1 MRIGK
6 SNSNI
11 WQLWSGSSIE
21 EGKGA
26 SVQEAYLKSNFCL
39 SDDTASCFL
48 IMCQC
53 VVSAQELSMIW
64 KECCEFCQIW
74 VEVSLR
80 VGRVKVADE
89 AGTWLSLEMSDLWF
103 CWTSGSKMLNTSIC
117 YIFWVSSRLCQLTL
131 DFHCK
136 SFWQWTSLWE
146 KQYWG
151 EVNRGRL

>member
-74 VEVSLR
+74 VEVSLG

-89 AGTWLSLEMSDLWF
+89 AGM
-103 CWTSGSKMLNTSIC
+103 
-117 YIFWVSSRLCQLTL
+117 
-131 DFHCK
+131 
-136 SFWQWTSLWE
+136 
-146 KQYWG
+146 
-151 EVNRGRL
+151 